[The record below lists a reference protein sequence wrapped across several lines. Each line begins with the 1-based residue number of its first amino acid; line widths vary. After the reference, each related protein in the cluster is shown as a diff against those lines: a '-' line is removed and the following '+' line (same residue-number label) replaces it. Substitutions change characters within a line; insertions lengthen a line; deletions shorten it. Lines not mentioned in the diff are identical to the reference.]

1 MVLDVRGYEMR
12 AVGGITWVYV
22 VGCFPTM
29 SEVDGVI
36 ERAHRRVGVVFSW
49 KEEDYVAR

>member
-1 MVLDVRGYEMR
+1 MVLDIRGYEMR
-12 AVGGITWVYV
+12 GVGGITWVSV

-29 SEVDGVI
+29 SEVDGIVVP
-36 ERAHRRVGVVFSW
+36 RVFGLRW